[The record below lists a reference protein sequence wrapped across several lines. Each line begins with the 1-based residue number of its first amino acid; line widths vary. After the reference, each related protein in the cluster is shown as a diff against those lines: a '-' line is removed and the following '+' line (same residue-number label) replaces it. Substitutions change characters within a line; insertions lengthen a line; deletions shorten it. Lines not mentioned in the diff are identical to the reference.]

1 LIIKL
6 LIAVGWVL
14 AIAYYVDWCKRHH

>member
-1 LIIKL
+1 MRIRLIIKL

-14 AIAYYVDWCKRHH
+14 AIAYYVD